1 MFTYDYH
8 RPKSKIEVCEL
19 LKQYGTNAKLLA
31 GGTDLVVQM
40 FEKSPRLKN
49 ISHVIDLTHIPELRF
64 IKEEN
69 DVIRIG
75 ATTTHTDV
83 VESEVLQKYVPF
95 LCDATFLIGS
105 PKIRNTGTIG
115 GNIANASPAAD
126 SVVPLIALDARVK
139 ILGLHGERDELLV
152 DIIEKPY
159 VIRTDLDEYITEIY
173 FNKLPETGNTC
184 FVKLG
189 RRKAMA
195 ISRLTVGV
203 TMEYNQ
209 VIEKVSIVPGCI
221 FPVPKRISK
230 AEQLLIGKEPTE
242 ELIASAA
249 KVVSEMMIEETGTR
263 WSTPYKQPVIQTL
276 VKRALYGALGWDEK
290 VNEWKRYN

>member
-8 RPKSKIEVCEL
+8 RPTSKKEVCEL
-19 LKQYGTNAKLLA
+19 LDKYGSHAKLLA

-40 FEKSPRLKN
+40 FEKSPRLKD
-49 ISHVIDLTHIPELRF
+49 IQHVIDLTHIKELRF
-64 IKEEN
+64 IEEN
-69 DVIRIG
+69 ENYVRIG

-83 VESEVLQKYVPF
+83 VESDILREFAPF

-115 GNIANASPAAD
+115 GNIANASAAAD

-139 ILGLHGERDELLV
+139 ILGLSGERDVLLY
-152 DIIEKPY
+152 DLIEKPY
-159 VIRTDLDEYITEIY
+159 SILTEEDEYITEIY
-173 FNKLPETGNTC
+173 FKKLPEGAKTS

-203 TMEYNQ
+203 TLEVSE
-209 VIEKVSIVPGCI
+209 VIENVSIVPGCV
-221 FPVPKRISK
+221 FPVPKRIKS
-230 AEQLLIGKEPTE
+230 AE
-242 ELIASAA
+242 ELLKGEVPTVELIEEAA
-249 KVVSEMMIEETGTR
+249 KAVAETMIKETGKR
-263 WSTPYKQPVIQTL
+263 WSTPYKQPVIQSL
-276 VKRALYGALGWDEK
+276 VKRAIHEALGWEK
-290 VNEWKRYN
+290 R

>member
-8 RPKSKIEVCEL
+8 RPKSKEEVCEL
-19 LKQYGTNAKLLA
+19 LDQYGSSAKLLA
-31 GGTDLVVQM
+31 GGTDLIVQM
-40 FEKSPRLKN
+40 FEQSPRLKD
-49 ISHVIDLTHIPELRF
+49 IAHVIDLTHIEELRF
-64 IKEEN
+64 IKEE
-69 DVIRIG
+69 DDIVRIG

-83 VESEVLQKYVPF
+83 VESSILQEF
-95 LCDATFLIGS
+95 AHSLCDATFLIGS

-126 SVVPLIALDARVK
+126 SVIPLVAFNARVK
-139 ILGLHGERDELLV
+139 ILGLKGERDELLV

-159 VIRTDLDEYITEIY
+159 LLCTDKDEYITEIY
-173 FNKLPETGNTC
+173 FKKLPENTKQS

-203 TMEYNQ
+203 TVLCDE
-209 VIEKVSIVPGCI
+209 VIKGATIVPGCI
-221 FPVPKRISK
+221 FPVPKRITK
-230 AEQLLIGKEPTE
+230 AEEFLIGKKPTV
-242 ELIASAA
+242 ELIEEAA
-249 KVVSEMMIEETGTR
+249 EIVSETMIEDTGRR

-276 VKRALYGALGWDEK
+276 VKRALYEALGWNEK
-290 VNEWKRYN
+290 VKS